1 MCKCGYSEYV
11 CVFMYVYVSVFIYVY
26 VCVCVGLYLCVYF
39 CVCIYVCLYLCVY
52 ICVYI
57 TEYVCVYVYVFVSL
71 CVQNLEKKTKDKMFV
86 PEKMVTSC
94 LVSSATV
101 HHLCVLCPFRR
112 VDLSRSAT

>member
-1 MCKCGYSEYV
+1 M
-11 CVFMYVYVSVFIYVY
+11 
-26 VCVCVGLYLCVYF
+26 CVYIY
-39 CVCIYVCLYLCVY
+39 VCIYVY
-52 ICVYI
+52 ILLNMC
-57 TEYVCVYVYVFVSL
+57 EYVYVFVSL